1 MPTASHNQILRAIG
15 ASGPVTR
22 TELVARTGLSKA
34 AMSGLTRELI
44 ETGLIH
50 ETDLVAGAGR
60 PSAKLDM
67 RPEGAYFIGVSM
79 LTDPAIVALTDL
91 KGNIV
96 ARLTMPRSAD
106 PEQFARDLGAHVPKL
121 LDMVPTAR
129 ERLTGIGVALSG
141 LIDQLQETCIASTLL
156 GWKDVPLAQLV
167 HKAVGLPTYIE
178 NDAKALAL
186 SEKLFGSARDM
197 QNFTVV
203 SLGDGIGCAHF
214 IRDQLHRGAHGGAG
228 EIAHSTI
235 EPYGLPCRCGKVGC
249 LDTIA
254 SVYAQLALANSAG
267 IPATS
272 LNDIE
277 LAATRGSAEA
287 IALLHRAGNALGL
300 AIANVIQIN
309 DPELVVIAHQEPSFS
324 GLFATVVLQAIENN
338 VLPRLSGRTPI
349 RSQKLSDDVWAR
361 GAAGIA
367 THNFLLGFN

>member
-1 MPTASHNQILRAIG
+1 MLTATHNQILRAIG

-44 ETGLIH
+44 EAGLVH
-50 ETDLVAGAGR
+50 ETDTVGGQGR
-60 PSAKLDM
+60 PSAMLDM

-79 LTDPAIVALTDL
+79 LTDPAIVALADL

-96 ARLTMPRSAD
+96 ARLTMPRDTD
-106 PEQFARDLGAHVPKL
+106 PERFAQDLGEVVPKL
-121 LDMVPTAR
+121 LEMVPAAR
-129 ERLTGIGVALSG
+129 EHLNGIGVALSG
-141 LIDQLQETCIASTLL
+141 LIDQAQETCIESTLL
-156 GWKDVPLAQLV
+156 GWKDVPLARLV

-235 EPYGLPCRCGKVGC
+235 EPNGLPCRCGKVGC

-254 SVYAQLALANSAG
+254 SVYAQLALANSQG
-267 IPATS
+267 IEAKTLS
-272 LNDIE
+272 DIE
-277 LAATRGSAEA
+277 TAATRGAAHA

-309 DPELVVIAHQEPSFS
+309 DPEMVLITHQEPAFS
-324 GLFATVVLQAIENN
+324 GLFATVVKQAIENN